1 MSPLSRCFAL
11 LLCAVAAAGQTVSR
25 PPRARASKK
34 NAASSQPAPTLLMVD
49 AAADDSDGKP
59 VRDLTAADFAL
70 SLNGEPRKIASVRY
84 VDTRTGSVSPA
95 SGVMLSPDQVHR
107 TLVLI
112 ADDLGLTASE
122 STRVRGALTRFLNE
136 HLQSRDLVSILRTS
150 AGEGAL
156 QALTNDRR
164 KLDQAIRSI
173 RYNPAKGGEEA
184 AAAGARGA
192 IRMALSGLGDVEGR
206 KAVILFTG
214 NSALIAK
221 AAPDAMVN
229 SAHSASV
236 VFSVVDV
243 RTEAD
248 SPSAAAPGLDVMS
261 KQTGG
266 RFIPH
271 ATDLASALESV
282 MQDQDGYYLVGYESS
297 AAPTDLFT
305 GRLLPQ
311 HPILTATRAGVQLH
325 ARSGMVKPS
334 NFRPDIAERDLWR
347 PSFTTPVADL
357 RRGLTNPFDASAIP
371 IRFVAAFAVTASG
384 GAIEGHTLIDAK
396 DLTFTHQLDG
406 RITST
411 LDIQIAAFD
420 ENGQALSTES
430 HTYAMV
436 LNQEGFEKSMKSG
449 FTATPNLTV
458 RGFGAYQVHV
468 SVRDGISGRIGSASQ
483 FLEVPDTSSGQ
494 LFVTGIAMSIKNH
507 PELSL
512 PPLHIFRAHDV
523 FTYTYQILNLRADEN
538 KRSEVEGES
547 RILRGNETMFAGK
560 PTPLE
565 FSTSEDPKRR
575 SASAEVRL
583 GDIEPGA
590 YVLELKITDKLSKEP
605 RTTTQY
611 AWFEVE

>member
-1 MSPLSRCFAL
+1 MSPQSRCFAL

-25 PPRARASKK
+25 PPRGHASKK
-34 NAASSQPAPTLLMVD
+34 NAASPQPAPTFLMVD
-49 AAADDSDGKP
+49 AAADDSAGKP

-70 SLNGEPRKIASVRY
+70 SLNGEPGKIASVHY
-84 VDTRTGSVSPA
+84 VDSQTGSVSPA

-122 STRVRGALTRFLNE
+122 SAGVRAALTRFLDE
-136 HLQSRDLVSILRTS
+136 HRRSSDLISILRTS
-150 AGEGAL
+150 AGVGAL

-164 KLDQAIRSI
+164 KLDSAIRAI

-184 AAAGARGA
+184 SAAGARGA
-192 IRMALSGLGDVEGR
+192 IRLALSGLSDLEGR

-214 NSALIAK
+214 NPALIAK

-229 SAHSASV
+229 SAHNASA
-236 VFSVVDV
+236 VFSLIDV
-243 RTEAD
+243 HAESAA
-248 SPSAAAPGLDVMS
+248 PSAVGPGLNAMA

-271 ATDLASALESV
+271 ATDLASALASV
-282 MQDQDGYYLVGYESS
+282 LQDQDGYYLVGYESA
-297 AAPTDLFT
+297 AAPTDVFT

-311 HPILTATRAGVQLH
+311 HPILTTTRAGVQLH
-325 ARSGMVKPS
+325 ARSGMVRTS
-334 NFRPDIAERDLWR
+334 NFRPNAAERDLWR
-347 PSFTTPVADL
+347 PSFTTPSADL
-357 RRGLTNPFDASAIP
+357 RRGLTNPFEAGAIP

-384 GAIEGHTLIDAK
+384 AAIEGHMLIDAR

-406 RITST
+406 RITNT
-411 LDIQIAAFD
+411 LDIQIAAYD
-420 ENGQALSTES
+420 ENGQALWNDS
-430 HTYAMV
+430 HNYSLV
-436 LNQEGFEKSMKSG
+436 LNEEGFEKSMKSG
-449 FTATPNLTV
+449 FTATPNLPI
-458 RGFGAYQVHV
+458 RGSGAYQVRV
-468 SVRDGISGRIGSASQ
+468 SVRDGTSGRIGSASQ
-483 FLEVPDTSSGQ
+483 FLEVPDISSGQ
-494 LFVTGIAMSIKNH
+494 LAVTGIAMSIKDH
-507 PELSL
+507 PEMAL
-512 PPLHIFRAHDV
+512 PPLHIFHAHET
-523 FTYTYQILNLRADEN
+523 FTYAYQILSLRTDEN

-547 RILRGNETMFAGK
+547 RILHGSETLFAGK
-560 PTPLE
+560 PAPME
-565 FSTSEDPKRR
+565 FSPSEDPKRR

-590 YVLELKITDKLSKEP
+590 YVLELKITDKLSNAP